1 MERDLER
8 ALAAWEAAQV
18 NRGFGDVEF
27 ASGRSLQPFS
37 AAGMAAADNLL
48 AKAQRAVRDGD
59 RERAARYIARAVEL
73 PFDDHEEAHPAAWQA
88 HMALFTV
95 VTDEVEEAA
104 AGDYRWLDAAIQVLG
119 SAGDRAR
126 RDLRDVLSTIDDD
139 YQLEGKER
147 RRLRQA
153 IADVPAGPELNGLAL
168 PPEQLAVAVLE
179 VVEACVA
186 YEEALDSLA

>member
-1 MERDLER
+1 MFATWQAE
-8 ALAAWEAAQV
+8 QV

-27 ASGRSLQPFS
+27 ASGRSLQRFS

-48 AKAQRAVRDGD
+48 AKAQRAIRDAD
-59 RERAARYIARAVEL
+59 RERAARYIARAVDL

-95 VTDEVEEAA
+95 VTDEVDEAA
-104 AGDYRWLDAAIQVLG
+104 ADDHRWLDAAIQVLG
-119 SAGDRAR
+119 SAGDWAR
-126 RDLRDVLSTIDDD
+126 LDLRDVLSSIDHD
-139 YQLEGKER
+139 YQLEGRER

-153 IADVPAGPELNGLAL
+153 IADVPASSELIDLAL
-168 PPEQLAVAVLE
+168 PPEQLAAALLE

>member
-8 ALAAWEAAQV
+8 ALAAWEAEQV
-18 NRGFGDVEF
+18 NRGFGDAEF

-37 AAGMAAADNLL
+37 RAGIAAADNLL
-48 AKAQRAVRDGD
+48 AKAQRAVRQGD
-59 RERAARYIARAVEL
+59 RERATRYVARAVEL

-95 VTDEVEEAA
+95 VTDEAEEAA
-104 AGDYRWLDAAIQVLG
+104 AGDHRWLDAAIQVLE
-119 SAGDRAR
+119 SAGDFAR
-126 RDLRDVLSTIDDD
+126 GDLRDVLADIDHD
-139 YQLEGKER
+139 YQIAGQER

-153 IADVPAGPELNGLAL
+153 IAQVPAGPELIDLAL
-168 PPEQLAVAVLE
+168 PPEELAVALLE

-186 YEEALDSLA
+186 YEEALDSLN